1 MKKNSHRLFMM
12 EIVLCILILFI
23 SLSVTNLIFVR
34 SMLQHQK
41 NEAMIKMSE
50 SMVMISENIQSEN
63 LNKEYLSNYRIN
75 YDSNGNKSSSM
86 STYQVRIDLF
96 NNKKY
101 IIYRLSLF
109 DNANEN
115 LLSWD
120 VVKVVE

>member
-41 NEAMIKMSE
+41 NEAMIKISE
-50 SMVMISENIQSEN
+50 TMVMISENIQSDN
-63 LNKEYLSNYRIN
+63 TNNEYLGNYRIN

-109 DNANEN
+109 DNDNEN

>member
-63 LNKEYLSNYRIN
+63 INKEYLSNYRIN
-75 YDSNGNKSSSM
+75 YDANGNTTSSI
-86 STYQVRIDLF
+86 STYQVRIDLI
-96 NNKKY
+96 NNDQYTVYK
-101 IIYRLSLF
+101 ISLF
-109 DNANEN
+109 DRDNAN

-120 VVKVVE
+120 IVKVVE

>member
-41 NEAMIKMSE
+41 NEAMIKISE
-50 SMVMISENIQSEN
+50 SMVMISENIQSDN
-63 LNKEYLSNYRIN
+63 TNKEYLSDYKLN
-75 YDSNGNKSSSM
+75 YDVNGNKSSSM
-86 STYQVRIDLF
+86 STYQIRIDLF
-96 NNKKY
+96 NNSKY

-109 DNANEN
+109 DSDNEN

>member
-63 LNKEYLSNYRIN
+63 INKEYLSNYRIN

>member
-1 MKKNSHRLFMM
+1 MKKSSHRLFMM

-63 LNKEYLSNYRIN
+63 INKEYLSDYRIN
-75 YDSNGNKSSSM
+75 
-86 STYQVRIDLF
+86 
-96 NNKKY
+96 
-101 IIYRLSLF
+101 
-109 DNANEN
+109 
-115 LLSWD
+115 
-120 VVKVVE
+120 

>member
-12 EIVLCILILFI
+12 EIVLCIIILFI

-41 NEAMIKMSE
+41 NEAMMKMSE
-50 SMVMISENIQSEN
+50 SMVMISENIQSHN
-63 LNKEYLSNYRIN
+63 INKEYLSDYRIN
-75 YDSNGNKSSSM
+75 YDSNGNRTNSI
-86 STYQVRIDLF
+86 STYQVRIDLLN
-96 NNKKY
+96 NNKY
-101 IIYRLSLF
+101 TIYRLSLF
-109 DNANEN
+109 DNGNKN

>member
-34 SMLQHQK
+34 SMTQHQK

-50 SMVMISENIQSEN
+50 SMVMISENIQSSNTNE
-63 LNKEYLSNYRIN
+63 EYLNNYRIN
-75 YDSNGNKSSSM
+75 YDANGNESSLT
-86 STYQVRIDLF
+86 STYQVRIDLL
-96 NNKKY
+96 NNSKY
-101 IIYRLSLF
+101 TIYRLSLF
-109 DNANEN
+109 DSDNEN